1 MSDLDLAYASAT
13 KLAGMIRDR
22 QLSSVEAVGNA
33 LARIDEVNQALNCFC
48 FIYGEEALTLARAAD
63 RRLARGAPDGPLHG
77 VPIAIKDFTPMKGK
91 RTTQGSLI
99 LEHWVPDKD
108 PIIVARLRAAGAIVI
123 GKTTTPEFAHSG
135 FTESALW
142 GLTRNP
148 WDLSRTPGGSSGGSA
163 AAVSAGCVPIAEGTD
178 MGGSVRIPAAYCG
191 LVGLKPS
198 LGRIPMD
205 IIPSVFDNISH
216 FGPLARTVGDA
227 ALFLEVTHGPD
238 ERDIMSNPCR
248 IDNFS
253 DVAKGVEGLRIA
265 FSPDLGYYAIEPD
278 IAEKTRDACAMLRDL
293 GATAV

>member
-33 LARIDEVNQALNCFC
+33 LARIDEVNEALNCFC

-205 IIPSVFDNISH
+205 IIPSVFDNIPIS
-216 FGPLARTVGDA
+216 GRWRARSAMRRCSSKSPTAPTSAISCPTPAASTISATSRKVSRDCGSRSART
-227 ALFLEVTHGPD
+227 
-238 ERDIMSNPCR
+238 S
-248 IDNFS
+248 
-253 DVAKGVEGLRIA
+253 
-265 FSPDLGYYAIEPD
+265 
-278 IAEKTRDACAMLRDL
+278 
-293 GATAV
+293 ATTP